1 MNKGILNPGDPGFIA
16 PTSVPS
22 SQSFDKLLDSFIA
35 LEIKRTDAIKKAEK
49 AATNQKSNV
58 TLKFVEVAGYA
69 NYVLENIQRYFNASK
84 VMLDFEKGESNLS
97 EETVNLKTLPLRTE
111 NYLNRQMRRLA
122 SIYKNLEAGQGGLP
136 QDMLSKLRPVMD
148 IIKQSERAP
157 TSTPSTSTLPT
168 STPPT
173 STPPTSI
180 PPTSTPPSKSFDE
193 LLDAFMVVEN
203 DRKAAI
209 KIAEE
214 AAKEAGSN
222 TTLNFLKVVREA
234 DKVLEN
240 LRRYFDAG
248 KKTELLRK
256 NTYLNDELIKLSAYY
271 KSIEAH
277 VPDLPKGMN
286 RVMRPV
292 IELIKQSEHA
302 LIPLGTKFRDDLE
315 RTKPTSA

>member
-1 MNKGILNPGDPGFIA
+1 MAL
-16 PTSVPS
+16 T
-22 SQSFDKLLDSFIA
+22 LLCSISLIFGSI
-35 LEIKRTDAIKKAEK
+35 E
-49 AATNQKSNV
+49 AT
-58 TLKFVEVAGYA
+58 
-69 NYVLENIQRYFNASK
+69 
-84 VMLDFEKGESNLS
+84 
-97 EETVNLKTLPLRTE
+97 
-111 NYLNRQMRRLA
+111 
-122 SIYKNLEAGQGGLP
+122 
-136 QDMLSKLRPVMD
+136 
-148 IIKQSERAP
+148 P

-248 KKTELLRK
+248 KVMFDMNKGKLKLSEADLLAKTELLRK

>member
-1 MNKGILNPGDPGFIA
+1 MAL
-16 PTSVPS
+16 T
-22 SQSFDKLLDSFIA
+22 LLCSISLIFGSI
-35 LEIKRTDAIKKAEK
+35 E
-49 AATNQKSNV
+49 AT
-58 TLKFVEVAGYA
+58 
-69 NYVLENIQRYFNASK
+69 
-84 VMLDFEKGESNLS
+84 
-97 EETVNLKTLPLRTE
+97 
-111 NYLNRQMRRLA
+111 
-122 SIYKNLEAGQGGLP
+122 
-136 QDMLSKLRPVMD
+136 
-148 IIKQSERAP
+148 P

-173 STPPTSI
+173 STT
-180 PPTSTPPSKSFDE
+180 PTSTPPSKSFDE

-248 KKTELLRK
+248 KVMFDMNKGKLKLSEADLLAKTELLRK

-286 RVMRPV
+286 RVLRPI